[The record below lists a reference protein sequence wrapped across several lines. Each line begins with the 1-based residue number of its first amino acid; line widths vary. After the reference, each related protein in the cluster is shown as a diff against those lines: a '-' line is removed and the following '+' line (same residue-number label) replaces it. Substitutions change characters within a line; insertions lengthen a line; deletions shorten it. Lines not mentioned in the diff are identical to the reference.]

1 MTRKKQRF
9 SKKKHTPKH
18 FFVFFIAIALIT
30 VVLLEYID
38 FKNGKKSFIFTQLI
52 PLKKHPGKIEQFNTN
67 FLRVLNKNNIDCDYF
82 QDEEEKYHF
91 KMQIDAPRFNG
102 LVSKLKE
109 ISRQLK
115 AKVELSEIQGK
126 TDRSIMLYK
135 ITMEKKVSH
144 LILITKLKK
153 PTVQAKKIE
162 PKEEKKP
169 GIKTKTIKSIRHR
182 EPKIAFIIDD
192 VGAYDIGARELK
204 KLDIPISP
212 SILPDSPRA
221 GEEAHR
227 IQQYGLPAMLH
238 IPMQPK
244 NGNGQ
249 TYGRDHTIT
258 MNSTDDE
265 IRQLIRRAKQIV
277 PFARGVNNHQGS
289 LLTTDSQ
296 MMTRVLKIIKEEG
309 LFFVDSRTIGN
320 TVGYETAK
328 RLGIKTAYKDVFL
341 DHIKTYS
348 HSLTQIRRLVEIA
361 LQKGKAIAI
370 GHPNK
375 STLKAIRDSVKY
387 IRAKGVKIVYV
398 SELLE

>member
-1 MTRKKQRF
+1 MTGKKQRR

-38 FKNGKKSFIFTQLI
+38 FRNGKKSFIFTKLI

-82 QDEEEKYHF
+82 QDEDEIFHF
-91 KMQIDAPRFNG
+91 KIQIDAPRYTG
-102 LVSKLKE
+102 LVSKFKE
-109 ISRQLK
+109 IARQLK

-126 TDRSIMLYK
+126 TDKAIMLYK
-135 ITMEKKVSH
+135 IMMGKKVSH
-144 LILITKLKK
+144 LVLITKLKK
-153 PTVQAKKIE
+153 STVQAKKTE
-162 PKEEKKP
+162 PKKEVKPKTRTVKK
-169 GIKTKTIKSIRHR
+169 TRHGV
-182 EPKIAFIIDD
+182 PKIAFIIDD
-192 VGAYDIGARELK
+192 VGAYDIGAMELK
-204 KLDIPISP
+204 KLGIPISA

-221 GEEAHR
+221 REEAR
-227 IQQYGLPAMLH
+227 WIQQYGLPVMLH

-249 TYGRDHTIT
+249 TYDGDHTIT
-258 MNSTDDE
+258 MNSTEDE
-265 IRQLIRRAKQIV
+265 IRELIRRARRII
-277 PFARGVNNHQGS
+277 PAARGMNNHQGS
-289 LLTTDSQ
+289 LLTANRQ

-309 LFFVDSRTIGN
+309 LFFVDSRTIYN
-320 TVGYETAK
+320 TVAYDIAK
-328 RLGIKTAYKDVFL
+328 QLGIKTAYKDVFL

-348 HSLTQIRRLVEIA
+348 HSLSQVRRMVEIA
-361 LQKGKAIAI
+361 RQKGKAIAI

-375 STLKAIRDSVKY
+375 STFKAIRDSIKY